1 MGTTGSR
8 RDCSAKTAATR
19 SSHCWWENL
28 QLGRTHLP
36 ARKSKHAE
44 TLERVPA
51 ALAEL
56 EDVLDEAASE
66 FGLNETLVA
75 YPAPRRGAAN
85 ADEEGRCMVS
95 SELREFA

>member
-1 MGTTGSR
+1 M
-8 RDCSAKTAATR
+8 
-19 SSHCWWENL
+19 
-28 QLGRTHLP
+28 GRTHLP

-56 EDVLDEAASE
+56 DDVLDEVASE
-66 FGLNETLVA
+66 FGLNKTLVA
-75 YPAPRRGAAN
+75 RRGAAN
-85 ADEEGRCMVS
+85 ADEEGRSLGS